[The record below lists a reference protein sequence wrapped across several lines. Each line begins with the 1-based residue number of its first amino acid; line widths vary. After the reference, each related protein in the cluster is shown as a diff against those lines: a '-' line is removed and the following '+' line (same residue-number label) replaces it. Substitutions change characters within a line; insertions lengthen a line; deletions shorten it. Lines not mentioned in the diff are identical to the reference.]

1 MKGRANALAAGYP
14 SSRDVLF
21 NYDLIILAN
30 VESGL
35 LTRDQLALTSDF
47 VAERGGGLLMLG
59 GRSLAPDGLS
69 RTPLEELMPVEA
81 SDRIGRATVTSA
93 AGLGLNRVSLTP
105 DGERH
110 PMMQLGASLEEARK
124 EWSIVPPLGA
134 STALGEAKPGAS
146 VLAITNGPGGRS
158 RPLVAVQRYGH
169 GRTMV
174 FAGEASWRWRM
185 MLPSNNRTYEI
196 FWRQAGRWLA
206 AGAPEPIA
214 LTLPSPAAGSTG
226 RLDLDVRDA
235 GFRALPDVSVLMHM
249 VDSTG
254 ARRDLQPIAD
264 PTIAGRHSA
273 SFRADHSGLFRVEA
287 EVRRGTQRLGAVH
300 DWMLVGG
307 ADRELTDP
315 RLNAE
320 VLRRLATDSGGALLA
335 ANELDQLSRR
345 LALSVARATDAPR
358 RERQLWHTPWAF
370 LMIIGILSVEWGLR
384 RRWGLR

>member
-1 MKGRANALAAGYP
+1 
-14 SSRDVLF
+14 
-21 NYDLIILAN
+21 
-30 VESGL
+30 
-35 LTRDQLALTSDF
+35 
-47 VAERGGGLLMLG
+47 
-59 GRSLAPDGLS
+59 
-69 RTPLEELMPVEA
+69 
-81 SDRIGRATVTSA
+81 
-93 AGLGLNRVSLTP
+93 
-105 DGERH
+105 
-110 PMMQLGASLEEARK
+110 
-124 EWSIVPPLGA
+124 
-134 STALGEAKPGAS
+134 
-146 VLAITNGPGGRS
+146 
-158 RPLVAVQRYGH
+158 
-169 GRTMV
+169 MV

-185 MLPSNNRTYEI
+185 MLPSNNKTYET

-226 RLDLDVRDA
+226 RLDVDVRDA
-235 GFRALPDVSVLMHM
+235 GFRALPDVTVLMHM

-264 PTIAGRHSA
+264 PTVAGRHSA

-287 EVRRGTQRLGAVH
+287 EVRRGNERLGGVH

-320 VLRRLATDSGGALLA
+320 VLRRLATDSGGALLS
-335 ANELDQLSRR
+335 ANELDQLPRR
-345 LALSVARATDAPR
+345 LAQSAARAADAPR

-370 LMIIGILSVEWGLR
+370 LLIIGILSVEWGLR

>member
-1 MKGRANALAAGYP
+1 
-14 SSRDVLF
+14 
-21 NYDLIILAN
+21 
-30 VESGL
+30 
-35 LTRDQLALTSDF
+35 
-47 VAERGGGLLMLG
+47 
-59 GRSLAPDGLS
+59 
-69 RTPLEELMPVEA
+69 MPVEA
-81 SDRIGRATVTSA
+81 SDRIGRAMVTSA
-93 AGLGLNRVSLTP
+93 AALGLNRVSLTP
-105 DGERH
+105 EGERH
-110 PMMQLGASLEEARK
+110 PVMQLGASLEEARK

-185 MLPSNNRTYEI
+185 MLPSNNRTYEF

-264 PTIAGRHSA
+264 PVVAGRHSA

-320 VLRRLATDSGGALLA
+320 VLRRLATDSGGALLK

-345 LALSVARATDAPR
+345 LAQSVARAMDAPR

-370 LMIIGILSVEWGLR
+370 LLIIGILSVEWGLR